1 MISIPIT
8 LDQLGS
14 LSQAAGSVVRLQW
27 STIMQAPAHQ
37 PPSLTRRQFL
47 KFFSAACTVGGPAAA
62 LGTENL
68 PSSSTQAATEFPH
81 RPLGKTGVKVSALAL
96 GGVIGMQLPPS
107 DAHDPV
113 AIAETALNLGVT
125 YFDTAPSYNNG
136 QSETNYGHVLAR
148 RRKEVFL
155 ATKTGD
161 RTCEGT
167 LRSIEQSLK
176 RLQTDHVDLIQ
187 IHGISPTEDLD
198 VWDKPTGVLTALRK
212 LRDQK
217 VTRFIGLTGHDS
229 AAQLRQAIERYDF
242 DTLLTTLNPVSRRKP
257 FREDLLPVAS
267 QKQMGVI
274 AMKVMGGGN
283 GCLATGNPV
292 KKVLRPYHDETAN
305 QVQPA
310 SLIRYTLS
318 LPVSAAVIGVAS
330 VDQLKTNVRLVREA
344 TPMTFAER
352 RDLEAAVG

>member
-1 MISIPIT
+1 MDHRNPAMNRRAFLKSVAAAC
-8 LDQLGS
+8 
-14 LSQAAGSVVRLQW
+14 AAGS
-27 STIMQAPAHQ
+27 QAG
-37 PPSLTRRQFL
+37 SFV
-47 KFFSAACTVGGPAAA
+47 AA
-62 LGTENL
+62 E
-68 PSSSTQAATEFPH
+68 PSSSNRDVAGLPQ
-81 RPLGKTGVKVSALAL
+81 RPLGKTGRAVSALAL

-107 DAHDPV
+107 AEHDPM

-125 YFDTAPSYNNG
+125 YFDTAPAYNNG
-136 QSETNYGHVLAR
+136 QSETNYGQVLAR

-161 RTCEGT
+161 RTRDGT

-198 VWDKPTGVLTALRK
+198 AWEKPTGVLTALRK

-229 AAQLRQAIERYDF
+229 ATRLREAIERYEF

-257 FREDLLPVAS
+257 FREALMPAANR
-267 QKQMGVI
+267 KNMGII

-283 GCLATGNPV
+283 GCLVAGNPL
-292 KKVLRPYHDETAN
+292 KQVLRPYHDETAHQAN
-305 QVQPA
+305 AA

-318 LPVSAAVIGVAS
+318 LPVSVAVIGVAS
-330 VDQLKTNVRLVREA
+330 IEQLRANVRMVREA
-344 TPMTFAER
+344 TPMTLAQR
-352 RDLEAAVG
+352 LGLEAAMG